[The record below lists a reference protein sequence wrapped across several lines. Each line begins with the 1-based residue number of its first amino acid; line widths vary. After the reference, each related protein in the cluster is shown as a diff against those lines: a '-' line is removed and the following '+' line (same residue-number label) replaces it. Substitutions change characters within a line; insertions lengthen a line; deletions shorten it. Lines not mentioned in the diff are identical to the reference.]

1 MIALLFIL
9 FIGLMILGMPVGFS
23 LLTSSVI
30 FMVVNGLPLIMVTQK
45 LMSGVESFPLIAISF
60 FILAGAIMNS
70 AGITRRI
77 FDFAD
82 RLVGHWIGGM
92 GHANVLAS
100 MLFAG
105 MSGSAIA
112 DAGGLGAVEMQAMK
126 EAGYDDDF
134 SVAITGASSII
145 GPIIPPSIPM
155 VIFAVSSGVSTG
167 RLFAGG
173 IIPGIMM
180 AIGLGVVIVIVCKKR
195 NYERKPKATFLQLW
209 TTFKKSFFAVIT
221 PVIII
226 GGILGGV
233 FTPTEASIVVVFYAL
248 ILGFL
253 YGEIH
258 IGDLPRFLLN
268 TLKTVT
274 GILFILGAAS
284 IFSYLLT
291 ISQVPQKLA
300 IGFGN
305 TFTNKYVALL
315 MLNIIFIIL
324 GSMMDSDPIMI
335 ILVPILLPL
344 IKTYGIDPVHFGVF
358 MTVNLMIGLL
368 TPPVGLVLYTLNS
381 VTGVPVERIT
391 RSIWPFLVV
400 LFIITLIITYI
411 PGLVTFLPNL
421 LYNK

>member
-23 LLTSSVI
+23 LLASSVI
-30 FMVVNGLPLIMVTQK
+30 FMVANGLPLIMVTQK

-180 AIGLGVVIVIVCKKR
+180 AIGLGVVIVIICKKR
-195 NYERKPKATFLQLW
+195 NYKRKPKASFLQLW

-248 ILGFL
+248 VLGFL

-258 IGDLPRFLLN
+258 IKDLPRFLLN

-381 VTGVPVERIT
+381 VTGVAVERIT

>member
-23 LLTSSVI
+23 LLASSVI

-180 AIGLGVVIVIVCKKR
+180 AIGLGVVIVIVCKKK

-248 ILGFL
+248 VLGFL

-258 IGDLPRFLLN
+258 IEDLPRFLLN

-315 MLNIIFIIL
+315 MLNIIFIML

-381 VTGVPVERIT
+381 VTGVPVERIA